1 MDIHTIK
8 KVLNK
13 EEVDYQ
19 SLLTCLR
26 GYTSPRDKIGRWLK
40 EGSLIRVKKGLY
52 VFGPE
57 LASREYSIALL
68 ANLIYGPSAISLH
81 YALSYYGLIP
91 ERVSVVTSITP
102 KRNKYF
108 KTPMGAFSYRYLH
121 PKKYGCGIQLVQ
133 VQENIH
139 CLMASPEKALC
150 DLIYFNNFEH
160 TFNSVVAVQAWLLED
175 LRLDV
180 DGLKKIDYAKL
191 KKIAAIYGNTA
202 LNDFVTYFKV
212 SA

>member
-19 SLLTCLR
+19 SLLTCLQN
-26 GYTSPRDKIGRWLK
+26 YTSPRDKIGRWLK

-57 LASREYSIALL
+57 LAERAYSIALL

-102 KRNKYF
+102 KRNKQF
-108 KTPMGAFSYRYLH
+108 KTPVGTFSYRYLH
-121 PKKYGCGIQLVQ
+121 PEKYVCGIQLVQ

-139 CLMASPEKALC
+139 CLMATPEKALC
-150 DLIYFNNFEH
+150 DLIYFNDFEN
-160 TFNSVVAVQAWLLED
+160 TFNSGVAVETWLLED
-175 LRLDV
+175 LRLER
-180 DGLKKIDYAKL
+180 DGLKKLNITKL
-191 KKIAAIYGNTA
+191 KKIAAIYNHAA
-202 LNDFVTYFKV
+202 LTDFVTHFRIG
-212 SA
+212 